1 MIHPLSPNKDVF
13 WRLLVTVWR
22 ICWRRK
28 RGPGTAIFSQRVR
41 SAVVRLHLYYEMF
54 ANYFSF
60 IPRLLPAWMLMC
72 WLLAWGFLVSN
83 SIALANAAET
93 TAAVASPGVIVIGFV
108 GGFVRSNDTVHQ
120 EVQLAAHLRKQYPA
134 RMQVRMFQNR
144 QGREAHREVLEML
157 DANRDGELSDR
168 EKRSA
173 RIVIYGHSWGASE
186 GITLA
191 RTLGQDR
198 VPVLLTIQVD
208 SVAKLGEDD
217 RWIPANVG
225 QAVNFYQ
232 VNGLLHGRREILA
245 ADRSRT
251 EILGNYRV
259 DYKTRRVSC
268 DGFPW
273 YAQMFMSPHIK
284 IECDP
289 SVWGQVES
297 LIRSKMPSD

>member
-1 MIHPLSPNKDVF
+1 
-13 WRLLVTVWR
+13 
-22 ICWRRK
+22 
-28 RGPGTAIFSQRVR
+28 
-41 SAVVRLHLYYEMF
+41 MF
-54 ANYFSF
+54 ATSFSL
-60 IPRLLPAWMLMC
+60 IPRLLPAWMFVHS
-72 WLLAWGFLVSN
+72 LLILGFLVSN
-83 SIALANAAET
+83 STAKVNAAET
-93 TAAVASPGVIVIGFV
+93 TTLVVSPEVIVIGFV
-108 GGFVRSNDTVHQ
+108 GGFVRRNDTVHQ

-134 RMQVRMFQNR
+134 GMQVRIFENR
-144 QGREAHREVLEML
+144 QGRQAHREVLEML
-157 DANRDGELSDR
+157 DADRDGALSDR
-168 EKRSA
+168 EKRTA

-198 VPVLLTIQVD
+198 IPVLLTIQVD
-208 SVAKLGEDD
+208 SVSKLGEDD

-232 VNGLLHGRREILA
+232 ANGLLRGRREILA

-259 DYKTRRVSC
+259 DYRTKHVSC

-273 YAQMFMSPHIK
+273 YAQMFMSSHIK

-297 LIRSKMPSD
+297 LIRSKLPAE

>member
-1 MIHPLSPNKDVF
+1 MRSQRK
-13 WRLLVTVWR
+13 WRA
-22 ICWRRK
+22 
-28 RGPGTAIFSQRVR
+28 GAGSGSQRVR
-41 SAVVRLHLYYEMF
+41 STVVRLHLYDEMF

-60 IPRLLPAWMLMC
+60 IPRLLPARMLTHSF
-72 WLLAWGFLVSN
+72 LILGFLLSN
-83 SIALANAAET
+83 AVAPASGAEKI
-93 TAAVASPGVIVIGFV
+93 TAAASPEVIVIGFV
-108 GGFVRSNDTVHQ
+108 GGFVRRNDAIHQ
-120 EVQLAAHLRKQYPA
+120 EVQIAARLRKQYPT
-134 RMQVRMFQNR
+134 RMQVKIFENR
-144 QGREAHREVLEML
+144 QGRQAHREVLDML
-157 DANRDGELSDR
+157 DADRDGELSDR
-168 EKRSA
+168 EIRTA

-198 VPVLLTIQVD
+198 IPVLLTIQVD
-208 SVAKLGEDD
+208 SVTKFGEDD
-217 RWIPANVG
+217 RWIPANVE

-232 VNGLLHGRREILA
+232 LNGLLHGRREIQA
-245 ADRSRT
+245 ADGSRT

-297 LIRSKMPSD
+297 LIRSKLPSD

>member
-1 MIHPLSPNKDVF
+1 
-13 WRLLVTVWR
+13 
-22 ICWRRK
+22 
-28 RGPGTAIFSQRVR
+28 
-41 SAVVRLHLYYEMF
+41 MF
-54 ANYFSF
+54 ANRFPF
-60 IPRLLPAWMLMC
+60 VPRLLPAWMLIYS
-72 WLLAWGFLVSN
+72 FLPIS
-83 SIALANAAET
+83 AANGAET
-93 TAAVASPGVIVIGFV
+93 IAASPLPSPRVIVVGFV
-108 GGFVRSNDTVHQ
+108 GGFVRRNDTVHQ
-120 EVQLAAHLRKQYPA
+120 EVQLAAHLRDQYPA
-134 RMQVRMFQNR
+134 RMQVKMFENR
-144 QGREAHREVLEML
+144 QGRQAYREVLEML
-157 DANRDGELSDR
+157 DADRDGALSNR
-168 EKRSA
+168 EKSTA

-191 RTLGQDR
+191 RTLGQDGI
-198 VPVLLTIQVD
+198 PVLLTIQVD
-208 SVAKLGEDD
+208 SVSKLGEDD

-259 DYKTRRVSC
+259 DYRTRHVNC

-289 SVWGQVES
+289 SVWNQVET
-297 LIRSKMPSD
+297 LIRSKVPSE